1 MAGQLI
7 INGCPNDTKIEP
19 KIVKKYPLFTN
30 VYNEAPAI
38 YKPAPKTKLN
48 LKPRV
53 SIIWL
58 AGKFM
63 IEYAKKDTVIGAVT
77 YASDMP

>member
-1 MAGQLI
+1 
-7 INGCPNDTKIEP
+7 
-19 KIVKKYPLFTN
+19 
-30 VYNEAPAI
+30 
-38 YKPAPKTKLN
+38 
-48 LKPRV
+48 
-53 SIIWL
+53 L